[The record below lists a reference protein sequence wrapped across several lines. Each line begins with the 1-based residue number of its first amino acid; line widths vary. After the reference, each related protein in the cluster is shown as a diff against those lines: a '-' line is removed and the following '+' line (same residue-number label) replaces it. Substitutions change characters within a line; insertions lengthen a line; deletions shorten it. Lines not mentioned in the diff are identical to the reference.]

1 MWDNKRDPRNPCF
14 HRSYANLANAEGT
27 SGADI
32 DFLSNGFKQ
41 RRTDSDQ
48 NTSSR
53 NYTYMAFA
61 EHPFIGD
68 GTNPVT
74 AR

>member
-1 MWDNKRDPRNPCF
+1 M
-14 HRSYANLANAEGT
+14 
-27 SGADI
+27 
-32 DFLSNGFKQ
+32 DFLSNGFKP
-41 RRTDSDQ
+41 RGTNS
-48 NTSSR
+48 NYNESSR